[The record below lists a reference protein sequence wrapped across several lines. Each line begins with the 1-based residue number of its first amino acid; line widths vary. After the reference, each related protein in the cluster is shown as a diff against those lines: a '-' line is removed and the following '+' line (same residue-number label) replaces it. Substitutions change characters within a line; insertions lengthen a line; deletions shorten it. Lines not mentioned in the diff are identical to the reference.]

1 MRISLVNVPFASIE
15 YPSLAL
21 GILRTK
27 VSADF
32 PESVIEVVQGNLD
45 FVDWASENAQLT
57 FNEYHLCSTSFFSG
71 YSEWIFSSALY
82 KDPEWRT
89 YEFVKFMR
97 EKVPDQL
104 LAAVKRL
111 HESAPDFTSE
121 LAQRIVASRPDIVGF
136 TSTFSQHTAAL
147 ATARAVKELLPEIV
161 TVMGGGNCDGPQGAA
176 THRNF
181 PFIDFVVSGEG
192 ESPFSQLLAALNSGD
207 DMADIPGLCWR
218 RPDGMPVANAPSK
231 SALAPAD
238 LVTPDYDGYYDHHRR
253 SLASTWT
260 EPKLVMESSRGCW
273 WGEKHHCTFCGLNGS
288 LMQYRSISP
297 DRFVGQILDLVEKHR
312 ILDVTVTDNI
322 MDMSYLSSALPRL
335 KEADYDLRIN
345 YEIKANLRRE
355 QLEMLKSAGVVS
367 VQPGV
372 ESLSSRVLKLMDKGV
387 GGCQNIRILRDAETV
402 GINIA
407 WIYLY
412 GFPGENDEDYER
424 IIEQL
429 PALHHLGPASSVMRI
444 TIQRFSPYFNRP
456 ELGFSDL
463 RPAYYYSL
471 IYDLPEKELA
481 DLSYIFDAPH
491 KGIGPELGGR
501 LEETMD
507 RWRENY
513 PKSRLT
519 WCDLIDEVVLVN
531 TRPGFSW
538 RVMRITNAG
547 DVMLFRLLDQP
558 NTLASLERKLA
569 DSGFTVATGEIAAT
583 LEEWKKLGLIFEDA
597 GMLIQVAPSSSN
609 QDLKRMMDRQA
620 GGSQPEVPIVPAL
633 A

>member
-32 PESVIEVVQGNLD
+32 PDSVVEAVEANLD
-45 FVDWASENAQLT
+45 FVDWATENANLT
-57 FNEYHLCSTSFFSG
+57 YDQYHSCSTSFFSG
-71 YSEWIFSSALY
+71 YSEWVFSSALY
-82 KDPEWRT
+82 KDPQWRT
-89 YEFVKFMR
+89 PEFMEFIR
-97 EKVPDQL
+97 EKVPERL
-104 LAAVKRL
+104 LTAVKRL
-111 HESAPDFTSE
+111 HESAPDFTYE
-121 LAQRIVASRPDIVGF
+121 LAQRIVASRPDVVGF

-147 ATARAVKELLPEIV
+147 ATARAVKELIPEII

-192 ESPFSQLLAALNSGD
+192 ELSFSQLLAAVNSGD
-207 DMADIPGLCWR
+207 NLADIPGLCWR
-218 RPDGMPVANAPSK
+218 TPDGMPVVNAPSR

-238 LVTPDYDGYYDHHRR
+238 LVTPDYDGYYDRHRR

-297 DRFVGQILDLVEKHR
+297 DRFVGQILSLVERHR

-322 MDMSYLSSALPRL
+322 LDMNYLSSALPRL

-355 QLEMLKSAGVVS
+355 QLELLKSAGVMS

-387 GGCQNIRILRDAETV
+387 SGCQNIRILRDAETV

-412 GFPGENDEDYER
+412 GFPGENDEDYEK
-424 IIEQL
+424 IIEQM
-429 PALHHLGPASSVMRI
+429 PALHHLGPASSVTRI

-456 ELGFSDL
+456 ELGFSEL

-471 IYDLPEKELA
+471 MYDLPERELA
-481 DLSYIFDAPH
+481 DLSYIFDAPP
-491 KGIGPELGGR
+491 KGIRTELGDR
-501 LEETMD
+501 LEEAMD

-519 WCDLIDEVVLVN
+519 WCDLIDEIVLVN
-531 TRPGFSW
+531 TRPGFDW
-538 RVMRITNAG
+538 RVTRITDPG
-547 DVMLFRLLDQP
+547 EVMLFRLLDQP
-558 NTLASLERKLA
+558 NTLASLERKLS
-569 DSGFTVATGEIAAT
+569 DSGLAVATRNIAVT
-583 LEEWKKLGLIFEDA
+583 LEEWRKLGLIFEDA
-597 GMLIQVAPSSSN
+597 GMIIQVAPGASN
-609 QDLKRMMDRQA
+609 QDLMRMMDRQV
-620 GGSQPEVPIVPAL
+620 GGSELEVPIVPAL